1 MSALPPI
8 LDGLKV
14 VTVTKW
20 RAEIWNLTFQ
30 LFRMTYLLLLF
41 FATISTGHK
50 HFGYPIFCDPDKD
63 AVPLEVFESYCL
75 MEGSYTLL
83 MEEAATATMANTSTL
98 HHGLGHGLGKED
110 SRNGHQN
117 YYIWANL
124 IMVLLAALNYL
135 PWAAWKAMEGGRVTR
150 LLAKVSRELLTET
163 PVEEQ
168 VGPLS
173 DFLLSHRGWFNGAA
187 LKLLLCQAGCLLA
200 ALAQLY
206 LLDQLLGNRFL
217 ALGGATLD
225 PALLR
230 RALSTTFPTV
240 VMCTMSLFGPSGT
253 LSTVSGICTLPLN
266 IIHDKIFLV
275 LWFWLVGLALVALVQ
290 LARQTALLSS
300 ALRPYL
306 APTLASEAKARR
318 LVTSG
323 SYGDTVLLEIIAANL
338 DQVQVETLVGLL
350 LRHHERPTNLPTTLP
365 TTLPTFHTP
374 LLSHH
379 LTKDRPQPA
388 RALKGKV

>member
-1 MSALPPI
+1 MSARPPI

-14 VTVTKW
+14 VTVTEW
-20 RAEIWNLTFQ
+20 RAKIWNLTFQ

-41 FATISTGHK
+41 CATISTGHK
-50 HFGYPIFCDPDKD
+50 HFGCPIFCDPDED
-63 AVPLEVFESYCL
+63 AVPLKVFESYCL
-75 MEGSYTLL
+75 MEGSYILL
-83 MEEAATATMANTSTL
+83 MKEAATATMANTSTL

-135 PWAAWKAMEGGRVTR
+135 PWVAWKAMEGGRVTR

-217 ALGGATLD
+217 ALGVATLD

-253 LSTVSGICTLPLN
+253 LSTVSGICILPLN

-365 TTLPTFHTP
+365 TFHTP